1 MITRRAILKYSALAG
16 ASRSGRAFAEDND
29 VSSLSVSDPKGRLN
43 LIRRII
49 PKTGE
54 ELPIIGLGTSS
65 SFRKLAANN
74 GVKQLEAVISA
85 LVNKGGAVFDTA
97 PSYGESERVA
107 GKIVQQLGDNHRV
120 FWATKLNVVPRGGS
134 TAVVEEARA
143 QVERSFGYRGKEVID
158 LIQVHN
164 LRDIP
169 TQMGI
174 LKELKQE
181 GRVRYIGTTYTS
193 YKGFSNLAEIMQQ
206 EPIDFIGV
214 NYAVD
219 DRDAAQKIFPIAQ
232 ERGIAV
238 LVYLPFGRTRLWQR
252 VAGHEIPEWA
262 AEIGIE
268 SWAQFFIK
276 YVAAHPT
283 VTVVTPATSKPH
295 HVLDN
300 LAAGVGDLPDTALQ
314 KRMAEH
320 IDALP
325 SG

>member
-1 MITRRAILKYSALAG
+1 MISRRDYLKFLAAAGAASAIPAQLLRAAYHDGLITRA
-16 ASRSGRAFAEDND
+16 
-29 VSSLSVSDPKGRLN
+29 V
-43 LIRRII
+43 

-54 ELPIIGLGTSS
+54 ELPIVGLGSS
-65 SFRKLAANN
+65 ASFRQIAASDDVSSLRGVIKALLEN
-74 GVKQLEAVISA
+74 G
-85 LVNKGGAVFDTA
+85 GTVFDTA
-97 PSYGESERVA
+97 PSYGASERVA
-107 GKIVQQLGDNHRV
+107 GEIVQQMGATEKI

-134 TAVVEEARA
+134 TADADAARA
-143 QVERSFGYRGKEVID
+143 QIERSFAYIGKDPID

-164 LRDIP
+164 LRDVP

-174 LKELKQE
+174 LKELKEE
-181 GRVRYIGTTYTS
+181 GRVRYIGTTYTGQS
-193 YKGFSNLAEIMQQ
+193 RFPELAATMRA

-219 DRDAAQKIFPIAQ
+219 DRNAAEQIFPVARD
-232 ERGIAV
+232 RGIAV
-238 LVYLPFGRTRLWQR
+238 LVYVPFGRTRLWQR
-252 VAGHEIPEWA
+252 VAGREIPEWA
-262 AEIGIE
+262 TEIGIE

-276 YVAAHPT
+276 FAAAHPA

-295 HVLDN
+295 HMLDN
-300 LAAGVGDLPDTALQ
+300 LGAGVGELPDTALQ